1 MDGLP
6 HAAAWLHKSSSRYSH
21 ACCAPPPP
29 PPPPPPPQLALVGI
43 EDPLRPEVPA
53 AIAQC
58 QRSGITVK
66 MLTGTAGGG
75 GGWR

>member
-1 MDGLP
+1 MSTP
-6 HAAAWLHKSSSRYSH
+6 HYSH
-21 ACCAPPPP
+21 VLAFLPCLPPL